1 MTRHASDSGLDT
13 VLDTVL
19 ATVAPRDGAG
29 VRTALPLAVREPA
42 PPRPGKD
49 PAPPLGREARRRIG
63 RDLRLLYAD
72 VLNQPLP
79 DRFAALLD
87 GLSSQSDSRGS
98 Q

>member
-1 MTRHASDSGLDT
+1 MTRYASDRGLDA
-13 VLDTVL
+13 VP
-19 ATVAPRDGAG
+19 ATATPHDGAG
-29 VRTALPLAVREPA
+29 ALAALPRASREPA
-42 PPRPGKD
+42 SPRLGKD
-49 PAPPLGREARRRIG
+49 AAPPLGREARRRIG

-79 DRFAALLD
+79 DRFTALLD

>member
-1 MTRHASDSGLDT
+1 MTRHASDSGLDAVPVT
-13 VLDTVL
+13 AAPHDGSGIIQVL
-19 ATVAPRDGAG
+19 PR
-29 VRTALPLAVREPA
+29 PSREPA
-42 PPRPGKD
+42 PPCLANGA
-49 PAPPLGREARRRIG
+49 APPLGREARRRIG